1 MRNKTIISAAIAMAS
16 FSASIAHAA
25 TLEEVVITA
34 QKRTESLQD
43 VPISVAAVSGEKLA
57 EAGIYTMEAVSVYIP
72 NFNIQESTIGDIVSI
87 RGVQAGIMAGFEQPI
102 GTFSDG
108 VYRGRGV
115 QSRFSFLDV
124 GMIEVLR
131 GPQSTLFGKNTI
143 GGAINITSAAP
154 EDQFGSKLSVT
165 YEPDAEETLV
175 SGHVTGPLTDTLRGR
190 VAFYAHQIDAGW
202 VNNY

>member
-1 MRNKTIISAAIAMAS
+1 MAS
-16 FSASIAHAA
+16 FSALIAHAA
-25 TLEEVVITA
+25 TLEEVIITA

-43 VPISVAAVSGEKLA
+43 VPIFVAAISGEKLD
-57 EAGIYTMEAVSVYIP
+57 EAGIMTMEAASLYIP
-72 NFNIQESTIGDIVSI
+72 NFNIQASTIGDIVSI
-87 RGVQAGIMAGFEQPI
+87 RGIQAGIMAGFEQPI

-124 GMIEVLR
+124 GMVEVLR

-165 YEPDAEETLV
+165 YEPDSEESLV
-175 SGHVTGPLTDTLRGR
+175 AGHVTGPLTDTLRGR
-190 VAFYAHQIDAGW
+190 LAFTANQMDDGW
-202 VNNY
+202 VTNDYYGEGHNYEE